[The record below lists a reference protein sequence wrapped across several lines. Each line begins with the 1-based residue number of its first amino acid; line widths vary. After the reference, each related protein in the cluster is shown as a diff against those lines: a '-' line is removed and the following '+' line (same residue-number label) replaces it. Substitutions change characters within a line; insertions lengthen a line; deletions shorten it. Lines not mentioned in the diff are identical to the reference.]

1 MHWHC
6 HDLFHRMPQGAVAG
20 GIAVVI
26 DVLRA
31 STTIVTALAHG
42 ATGVRPVLTVEVARA
57 LAAGFGSGSGSDSGV
72 LLGGERGGLRIDG
85 FDLGNSPLE
94 YARARV
100 AGRRIVITTTNGT
113 AAVDACTDASEV
125 LIGAI
130 VNRAAAAAR
139 ARELAVAHGT
149 SNIHLVCAGTDG
161 EVTEE
166 DRLAAGAI
174 LDAAGRLPGG
184 SDDTL
189 DASATAA
196 LETFRGVLSAAADTG
211 AASAITAAFAISR
224 GGRNLIELGM
234 RADLP
239 AAAAIDS
246 LRVVPRLDRGARE
259 DEATTGWLLADA
271 AGWRHAAAAD
281 TA

>member
-6 HDLFHRMPQGAVAG
+6 HDLFYRMPQGAVAG

-42 ATGVRPVLTVEVARA
+42 AAGVRPVLTVEVARA
-57 LAAGFGSGSGSDSGV
+57 LAAGFGSGSDSGV

-94 YARARV
+94 YSRARV

-139 ARELAVAHGT
+139 ARELAAAHGT

-211 AASAITAAFAISR
+211 AADAITAAFAMSR

-246 LRVVPRLDRGARE
+246 LRVVPRLDRAARG
-259 DEATTGWLLADA
+259 DEAATGWLHADA
-271 AGWRHAAAAD
+271 AGWLHADAAD

>member
-57 LAAGFGSGSGSDSGV
+57 LAAGFGSGV

-94 YARARV
+94 YSRARV

-149 SNIHLVCAGTDG
+149 STIHLVCAGTDG

-211 AASAITAAFAISR
+211 AASAITAAFAMSR

-246 LRVVPRLDRGARE
+246 LRVVPRLERGARE

-271 AGWRHAAAAD
+271 AGWLHADAAD

>member
-1 MHWHC
+1 
-6 HDLFHRMPQGAVAG
+6 MPQGAVAG
-20 GIAVVI
+20 GIAIVI

-57 LAAGFGSGSGSDSGV
+57 LAAGFGAGSDSGV

-149 SNIHLVCAGTDG
+149 SSIHLVCAGTDG

-174 LDAAGRLPGG
+174 LDAAGHLPGG

-211 AASAITAAFAISR
+211 AASAITAAFAMSR

-271 AGWRHAAAAD
+271 AGWRHADAAGWLHADAAD
-281 TA
+281 PA

>member
-6 HDLFHRMPQGAVAG
+6 HEVFNRIPSGAVAG
-20 GIAVVI
+20 GIVVVI

-42 ATGVRPVLTVEVARA
+42 ATGVRPVLTVDEARS
-57 LAAGFGSGSGSDSGV
+57 LAATSGPGSDL

-94 YARARV
+94 YAPARV

-113 AAVDACTDASEV
+113 AALDACVAATEV

-130 VNRAAAAAR
+130 VNRSAVAAQAR
-139 ARELAVAHGT
+139 AVALRHGVAD
-149 SNIHLVCAGTDG
+149 IHLVCAGTDG
-161 EVTEE
+161 QVTEE
-166 DRLAAGAI
+166 DLLTAGAI
-174 LDAAGRLPGG
+174 LDAASRLVGA
-184 SDDTL
+184 DRDRL
-189 DASATAA
+189 DAPATAA
-196 LETFRGVLSAAADTG
+196 LDTFRGVLSASTDEGHVEGHSAAAHAA
-211 AASAITAAFAISR
+211 AASAIAVAFATSR

-234 RADLP
+234 QADLP

-246 LRVVPRLDRGARE
+246 LPVVPRLERNAGGDGSCA
-259 DEATTGWLLADA
+259 GWLLPDA
-271 AGWRHAAAAD
+271 CDPA
-281 TA
+281 

>member
-57 LAAGFGSGSGSDSGV
+57 LAAGFGSGV

-94 YARARV
+94 YSRARV

-149 SNIHLVCAGTDG
+149 STIHLVCAGTDG

-211 AASAITAAFAISR
+211 AAGAITAAFTMSR

-246 LRVVPRLDRGARE
+246 LRVVPRLERGARE

-271 AGWRHAAAAD
+271 AGWLHADAAD